1 MFRPLPWQ
9 RPAPP
14 PHVETFTVDPVAE
27 KTEPVVLLE
36 TSFVVPSRLEA
47 FALERSQPSQADVEM
62 VLELEVAPRP
72 DVLPPLVA
80 KLVTSAADRE
90 DLLKDQAL
98 PPCYAV
104 VERAGR
110 AVARFHGAELAVRLA
125 HLLSPWHAVVR
136 IEDGRAMTDVAI
148 PKGWTP

>member
-9 RPAPP
+9 RPVPP
-14 PHVETFTVDPVAE
+14 PHVETFTVDPVPE
-27 KTEPVVLLE
+27 KTEAVVLLE
-36 TSFVVPSRLEA
+36 TSFVVPSRIEA
-47 FALERSQPSQADVEM
+47 FAVEPSPIDAET

-80 KLVTSAADRE
+80 KLVTTAADRE
-90 DLLKDQAL
+90 DLLKDQAM
-98 PPCYAV
+98 PPRYAV

-110 AVARFHGAELAVRLA
+110 AVARFYGAELAVRLA